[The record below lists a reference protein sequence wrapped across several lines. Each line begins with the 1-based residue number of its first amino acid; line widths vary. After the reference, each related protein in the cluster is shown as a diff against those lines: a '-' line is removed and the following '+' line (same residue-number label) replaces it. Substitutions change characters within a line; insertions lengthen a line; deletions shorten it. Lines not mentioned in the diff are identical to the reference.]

1 MSEHSPNLNLNLY
14 SEADVKEKFVAFLE
28 ALAGSSEES
37 NMMLL
42 DAAIKAVQDALPK
55 KADLINGQIP
65 ASQLPSFVD
74 DVVEYSAKTYFPILG
89 ETGKI
94 YVDTSTNLAYRWS
107 GSTYAEISP
116 SLALGETQS
125 TAFRG
130 DLGKEAYEH
139 SLETGNAH
147 GATAADIGARPST
160 WTPTSEEVGALPLT
174 GGTLSGSLSIG
185 TNPKMEQADQFSVE
199 INKEVLT
206 VGDGNLAAGR
216 GAAAIGRQNVVCP
229 GESFSCYATN
239 GNQLE
244 MEDDTFWGNIGD
256 KIILVSAN
264 INTSPQV
271 VEVLEVNC
279 DDEGWITL
287 VTTPF
292 TGSPTTVILPD
303 FSNTGKI
310 YYSGC
315 AEGTKNTAMG
325 KYGSH
330 AEGYRTIA
338 LGIGSHAE
346 GGSTNANGK
355 HSHAEGYLTKA
366 DGLRSHAEGYYTIA
380 AGSDSHVEGKYNIE
394 DAEGQY
400 LHIAGNGSSSSA
412 RSNAYT
418 LDWDGNGWYAG
429 KVSAGTVENPAAP
442 TQANDLAT
450 KKYVDDTFAQS
461 APAYLSGTE
470 DLTAGTSPLE
480 TGKLYFMYE

>member
-14 SEADVKEKFVAFLE
+14 SEADVKEKFITFLE

-42 DAAIKAVQDALPK
+42 DAAIKAVRDALPQ
-55 KADLINGQIP
+55 KADLVDGKIP

-74 DVVEYSAKTYFPILG
+74 DVVEYSAKAYFPILG
-89 ETGKI
+89 EAGKI
-94 YVDTSTNLAYRWS
+94 YVDTSTNLTYRWS

-160 WTPTSEEVGALPLT
+160 WTPTAAEVGALPLT
-174 GGTLSGSLSIG
+174 GGTLNGSLSIG
-185 TNPKMEQADQFSVE
+185 TNQEMEQSDQFPVE
-199 INKEVLT
+199 ISKEVLT
-206 VGDGNLAAGR
+206 VGDGNLAAGI
-216 GAAAIGRQNVVCP
+216 GAIAVGRQNVVCP
-229 GESFSCYATN
+229 GQSFSCYATN

-244 MEDDTFWGNIGD
+244 IDDDSFWGGVGD
-256 KIILVSAN
+256 KVILVSTN

-271 VEVLEVNC
+271 VEILEVNY
-279 DDEGWITL
+279 DDEDWITL

-292 TGSPTTVILPD
+292 TRSPTTVILPD

-310 YYSGC
+310 NYSGY

-330 AEGYRTIA
+330 AEGYQTIT

-346 GGSTNANGK
+346 GGFTYANGQY
-355 HSHAEGYLTKA
+355 SHAEGHRTQA
-366 DGLRSHAEGYYTIA
+366 VGARSHAEGYWTIA

-394 DAEGQY
+394 DAEKQY
-400 LHIAGNGSSSSA
+400 LHIAGNGSSSA

-470 DLTAGTSPLE
+470 DLTAGTSTLE
-480 TGKLYFMYE
+480 TGRLYLVYE